1 MVVIIVIG
9 LTTLPLRN
17 AIVSGDAETTQVGV
31 RTNPIIIK
39 ILKNLRPCE
48 SSSLDSAINPKDLD
62 NTASYGRY
70 QMKPG
75 TMLEWGIEYK
85 FLTNIEPTEIMNLIM
100 DGELQ
105 EAILI
110 KVLEDNWKSR
120 DFWEHQ
126 FPACSAKYRFWEY
139 N

>member
-1 MVVIIVIG
+1 M
-9 LTTLPLRN
+9 LPAKN
-17 AIVSGDAETTQVGV
+17 ATYPGAETVQANVV
-31 RTNPIIIK
+31 VVSPIIIK
-39 ILKNLRPCE
+39 ILKDLRPCE
-48 SSSLDSAINPKDLD
+48 SGGKDEAVNPKDLD

-75 TMLEWGIEYK
+75 TMFGWGMQYK
-85 FLTNIEPTEIMNLIM
+85 FLVNIEPIEIMNLIM

-105 EAILI
+105 EKILI
-110 KVLEDNWKSR
+110 KVLEDNWK
-120 DFWEHQ
+120 DPHFWEHQ